1 MKPVAKPARKFGH
14 AMHISMCLWS
24 LKGINDSNSH
34 SMTKLSGW
42 PRYSMKRKNIKSLT
56 KLNLPCAEKD
66 MMINFGY
73 LQHRLAKSYLQTLY
87 KLYYNISRF
96 LTYIAL

>member
-24 LKGINDSNSH
+24 IKGINDSNSH

-42 PRYSMKRKNIKSLT
+42 PRYHMKRKK
-56 KLNLPCAEKD
+56 
-66 MMINFGY
+66 
-73 LQHRLAKSYLQTLY
+73 Y
-87 KLYYNISRF
+87 KKFDEIIF
-96 LTYIAL
+96 AVC

>member
-14 AMHISMCLWS
+14 AAHFYVFLE

-42 PRYSMKRKNIKSLT
+42 PRYRMERKNIKSLT

-73 LQHRLAKSYLQTLY
+73 LQHRLAKSYNT
-87 KLYYNISRF
+87 
-96 LTYIAL
+96 